1 MKIAIIGTG
10 HVGKAMY
17 DFFSDHA
24 DIITYDIG
32 KDATYPKKAVDSC
45 DAVLI
50 CVSTP
55 MMDDGSCD
63 ISNVESAISKIDN
76 DHILIKST
84 VAPGTT
90 QYLSKKYN
98 KNICFSPEY
107 IGESTYNNNIY
118 RTMKDVPF
126 LIIGGEHSEVM
137 HFFELFER
145 VLGPQATYY
154 ECDSIDAELIKYME
168 NSFLAT
174 KVTFVNEFY
183 EIAKAFDANWH
194 RVREGWLLDER
205 IGRPFTTVF
214 KDKRGFS
221 GKCLPK
227 DTNAIAVA
235 ARKAGYEPDFISEVI
250 STNDRIRNI
259 YDDESEKV

>member
-1 MKIAIIGTG
+1 MKIAIMGG
-10 HVGKAMY
+10 GYVGNAMY
-17 DFFSDHA
+17 DFFANRA
-24 DIITYDIG
+24 DIVSYG
-32 KDATYPKKAVDSC
+32 MAKDEIYPKEQIDSA

-55 MMDDGSCD
+55 MANDGSCD
-63 ISNVESAISKIDN
+63 VSSVENAIAKIDN

-90 QYLSKKYN
+90 ERLSKGFN

-107 IGESTYNNNIY
+107 IGESAYNNSIY
-118 RTMKDVPF
+118 KTMRDVPF
-126 LIIGGEHSEVM
+126 LIIGGEHSEVRY
-137 HFFELFER
+137 FFELFEQIS
-145 VLGPQATYY
+145 GPETNYF
-154 ECDSIDAELIKYME
+154 ECSSLDAELIKYME

-183 EIAKAFDANWH
+183 EISKQFGANWH

-205 IGRPFTTVF
+205 VGRPFTSVF
-214 KDKRGFS
+214 ASKRGFS

-227 DTNAIAVA
+227 DINAITSAS
-235 ARKAGYEPDFISEVI
+235 KQAGYEPTLLERVI
-250 STNDRIRNI
+250 ETNKRIQ
-259 YDDESEKV
+259 KQ